1 MPHPLHTA
9 ERTVNSIL
17 FPPCDITLGHGVC
30 MCVCVCVYVYV
41 CLCIRMEEVGRK
53 VYPKFMAKSPA
64 GYLRSAGSAG
74 PTCSSLSG
82 LKGETGL

>member
-17 FPPCDITLGHGVC
+17 FPPCDITLGHEVG
-30 MCVCVCVYVYV
+30 VCVCVYV

-64 GYLRSAGSAG
+64 GYLRGAGSAG
-74 PTCSSLSG
+74 PICSSLSG

>member
-1 MPHPLHTA
+1 
-9 ERTVNSIL
+9 
-17 FPPCDITLGHGVC
+17 
-30 MCVCVCVYVYV
+30 MCVYV

-64 GYLRSAGSAG
+64 GYLRGAGSAG
-74 PTCSSLSG
+74 PICSSLSG